1 MKKWFL
7 SLLLAASIPAFSSA
21 LPTPRNEE
29 EGLFVRRIID
39 FWRDHEYELV
49 KTELGRYLNNVPETP
64 FSDHFNA
71 MLGDIALHE
80 KSYAGAVEYYN
91 RVKDRH
97 LFDTVKTKRWQ
108 ALYHQKLYAMLYDE
122 IAPTVSRESDEGR
135 FYFAEAAFR
144 EARLLG
150 NDPDSKSL
158 FKEALEVYR
167 SLFENPMFSPHAKL
181 AMAEIYRFLERFD
194 EAASLY
200 QELVQEKVDASIQ
213 MRAAL
218 FLAVSNPSK
227 ALPIFEKLARDGH
240 KEAAYQWLQ
249 LLAREQQWNQI
260 HQEREFFLGILRN
273 EPLTSAYFY
282 LGMIAYDRKDYA
294 GAAHDLKKSIEM
306 GLSSPNDRTAL
317 LALLFSSQEIG
328 NLDLCEDTFQTLN
341 SRYPDEKEEA
351 ALLRATAYTKAG
363 KEQKAITLF
372 DEIIQADVDERA
384 KEKALAAKVNL
395 LVECKRLQEA
405 HEASILFLNLFPN
418 AQKRAKMVHLA
429 ADLSLA
435 LVADKPLF
443 GQLATDLERGFTE
456 AAFTEEE
463 KVQKKELL
471 AKTYLKLNRPD
482 QALSVLQGMDHPD
495 PFLLTH
501 CYIKKGGCP
510 DQVVLYGEEAL
521 KGNPGQE
528 RLHLHLFNAY
538 LELAKTK
545 QEESWDDLAAN
556 HLAAV
561 IDTYPISLENRLWL
575 SHYFAKQ
582 DDKRAIPLIES
593 LLQTE
598 VNWKRFDQEALELAS
613 FYQKQYDFQKALL
626 ILQKVIAQE
635 LPSRW
640 KAKLAIAG
648 ILTQL
653 GEKEKAISL
662 YQELEASAEP
672 LIMHTAHLNL
682 ARLSFEEAPETSLK
696 MLEEL
701 RKRKSLATE
710 PIHLEAALDY
720 AEFRASLELPG
731 AKNALLFQLL
741 LEVKQEFTIQ
751 DNILAKDYHAAK
763 QLMPEKDIIYQAYM
777 RYLDAR
783 LFLLQAEE
791 AKKRGDVGEWKAKE
805 QAARA
810 LFSTLL
816 KGKFA
821 ASSYLVEKAS
831 KAMYE

>member
-1 MKKWFL
+1 MKKWLLSFL
-7 SLLLAASIPAFSSA
+7 LVASAPLFSSP

-49 KTELGRYLNNVPETP
+49 KTELDRYLHNSPNTP
-64 FSDHFNA
+64 FADHFNA

-80 KSYAGAVEYYN
+80 KLYSNAVEYYN
-91 RVKDRH
+91 LVKDRH
-97 LFDTVKTKRWQ
+97 LYDSVKTKRWQ

-122 IAPTVSRESDEGR
+122 IALTASKESDEGR

-150 NDPDSKSL
+150 HDPEATPL
-158 FKEALEVYR
+158 FKEALDVYR
-167 SLFENPMFSPHAKL
+167 SLLENSTFAPHAKL
-181 AMAEIYRFLERFD
+181 AMAEIYRSLEQFD
-194 EAASLY
+194 EAATLY
-200 QELVQEKVDASIQ
+200 LELVQEKVDATIL

-218 FLAVSNPSK
+218 FLAISNPTK
-227 ALPIFEKLARDGH
+227 ALPIFEKLAREKH
-240 KEAAYQWLQ
+240 PEATYQWLQ

-260 HQEREFFLGILRN
+260 HQERELFLETLKKD
-273 EPLTSAYFY
+273 PLASAFFY

-294 GAAHDLKKSIEM
+294 GAAHDLKKSIET
-306 GLSSPNDRTAL
+306 GLASPNDRTAL
-317 LALLFSSQEIG
+317 LALLYSSQEIG
-328 NLDLCEDTFQTLN
+328 NLDLCEDVYQSLK

-351 ALLRATAYTKAG
+351 ALLRAAAYTKAG
-363 KEQKAITLF
+363 KEEKALSLF
-372 DEIIQADVDERA
+372 DEIIQAGIGEIA
-384 KEKALAAKVNL
+384 KEKAFSAKVHL

-405 HEASILFLNLFPN
+405 HEATLCFLNLFPQ
-418 AQKRAKMVHLA
+418 AQKRAKMVRLA
-429 ADLSLA
+429 VDLSLS
-435 LVADKPLF
+435 LVAEKPLY
-443 GQLATDLERGFTE
+443 GQLATDLERGLSEGVFL
-456 AAFTEEE
+456 EEE
-463 KVQKKELL
+463 GVQKRELL
-471 AKTYLKLNRPD
+471 AKAYLKLNRPD
-482 QALSVLQGMDHPD
+482 QALSVLNAMDNPD
-495 PFLLTH
+495 PFLVAH
-501 CYIKKGGCP
+501 GYIKKGGYP
-510 DQVVLYGEEAL
+510 EQVIYYGEEAL
-521 KGNPGQE
+521 RQNPGQE

-538 LELAKTK
+538 LELAKINE
-545 QEESWDDLAAN
+545 EESWDELAAN

-582 DDKRAIPLIES
+582 DDQRAIPLIES
-593 LLQTE
+593 LLQTD

-635 LPSRW
+635 LPTRW

-648 ILTQL
+648 IFIQL

-662 YQELEASAEP
+662 YQELETSSEP
-672 LIMHTAHLNL
+672 LIMQTAHLNL
-682 ARLSFEEAPETSLK
+682 ARLQFEEAPEKSLK

-701 RKRKSLATE
+701 KRRKSLATE
-710 PIHLEAALDY
+710 PIHLEAALDH
-720 AEFRASLELPG
+720 ADFRASLEPPG
-731 AKNALLFQLL
+731 TKNPLLFQLL
-741 LEVKQEFTIQ
+741 LEVRQEFTIQ
-751 DNILAKDYHAAK
+751 DNIWAKDYHAAK
-763 QLMPEKDIIYQAYM
+763 QLMPEKEIIYQAYM

-791 AKKRGDVGEWKAKE
+791 AKRRGDVEEWKAKE
-805 QAARA
+805 QAAHA

-821 ASSYLVEKAS
+821 VSSYLVEKAS